1 MHEIQKYF
9 RTILHEIQEFLWVKM
24 HEIRKYYN
32 KSHGFV
38 QISIKSYGFI
48 MIETMCKRNVFLSFM
63 HFFLYLVQEILYIRK
78 RTFIMS
84 TERGG
89 IL

>member
-1 MHEIQKYF
+1 M
-9 RTILHEIQEFLWVKM
+9 HEIQEFLWGKM
-24 HEIRKYYN
+24 HEIQKSYN
-32 KSHGFV
+32 KSYV
-38 QISIKSYGFI
+38 FI
-48 MIETMCKRNVFLSFM
+48 MIETMRIRNVSLSFM